1 MYEIVKLDD
10 SGKQW
15 LKTVINK
22 ADVTPYEHVPD
33 ATSCQTSDE
42 DGSED
47 EYVDFDE
54 QIHT

>member
-1 MYEIVKLDD
+1 MVE
-10 SGKQW
+10 
-15 LKTVINK
+15 TVINK
-22 ADVTPYEHVPD
+22 ADVTPYEHVPE
-33 ATSCQTSDE
+33 AVSCPTSDE